1 VLAIKKSPSLR
12 QSAFTA
18 GGDTVRL
25 TLSRRTFFQ
34 NINQSIGTK
43 MQSTFD
49 ERNWLAW
56 LVKVRILIL
65 TFLLVIQLAV
75 AELTP
80 TVLPLRLFVST
91 IVLWFSLS
99 LFYVVLLSFW
109 QEHRLQAT
117 LQILT
122 DLVLVSLVV
131 HETGGWDS
139 SLNFLYPLVI
149 IVASILLPRVWAYLV
164 AALAFILYGT
174 VLDLNF
180 YGVVRSYC
188 TTHPGLKALQAII
201 FVNLFA
207 YLAVSYLAGLLA
219 AKLRQ
224 ARVQLKD
231 ASGALESLQVLHENI
246 IQSIS
251 SGLITTGL
259 DGRITL
265 VNSAAQKLLDRTP
278 DRLLG
283 TPVAKLFLDPLP
295 NADSQQTHGEVRF
308 EVSSD
313 KANPFRK
320 TFRVRVAQLNVPE
333 RGALGYVYA
342 FDDLT
347 EIRRLEREVR
357 MQDRLAAV
365 GRLAAAIAHEIRN
378 PLTSI
383 AGSVSM
389 LSGIPEMNQE
399 HRQLLDIVTRESQR
413 LNGIITDFLAYSRG
427 KQYHFDKVDLVPLL
441 EDTLTLVRH
450 RMTAENTGITVE
462 SNLAVREALAIAD
475 GDRLKQVFWN
485 FSENAVR
492 AMRDGGTLK
501 VAIERIGDDW
511 QISFADTGSGMTP
524 QQTEKIFEPFQ
535 SSFEGGTG
543 LGLAVVYQIVQAHEG
558 KVWARSRPGQGTTF
572 VLKLRRLDA
581 DRHAAQ
587 PATELNSGASE
598 SRVRPLAALA
608 ASAAEGRPR
617 G

>member
-1 VLAIKKSPSLR
+1 
-12 QSAFTA
+12 
-18 GGDTVRL
+18 
-25 TLSRRTFFQ
+25 
-34 NINQSIGTK
+34 

-65 TFLLVIQLAV
+65 TFLLGIQLAV

-80 TVLPLRLFVST
+80 TRLPLRLFLST
-91 IVLWFSLS
+91 MLLWYTVS
-99 LFYVVLLSFW
+99 LFYVALLSFW
-109 QEHRLQAT
+109 REHRLQAS
-117 LQILT
+117 LQVLT
-122 DLVLVSLVV
+122 DLVMVSLVV

-149 IVASILLPRVWAYLV
+149 IVAGILLPRVWAQLV

-174 VLDLNF
+174 VLELNY
-180 YGVVRSYC
+180 YGLVHSYC
-188 TTHPGLKALQAII
+188 TTHPELKVLQAII

-207 YLAVSYLAGLLA
+207 FLAVAYLAGLLV

-224 ARVQLKD
+224 ARVELKD
-231 ASGALESLQVLHENI
+231 TSGALEDLQILHENI

-265 VNSAAQKLLDRTP
+265 VNNAAQKLLERSP
-278 DRLLG
+278 GQLLG
-283 TPVAKLFLDPLP
+283 KPVGGLFLDALP
-295 NADSQQTHGEVRF
+295 NAESQTHAEVRF
-308 EVSSD
+308 DTVGS
-313 KANPFRK
+313 FRR
-320 TFRVRVAQLNVPE
+320 TVRVRVAALSGPE

-342 FDDLT
+342 LDDLT

-389 LSGIPEMNQE
+389 LSGIPEMSEE
-399 HRQLLDIVTRESQR
+399 HRNLLAIVTRESQR

-427 KQYHFDKVDLVPLL
+427 KQYHFEKTDLVRLV
-441 EDTLTLVRH
+441 EDTLTLMRH
-450 RMTAENTGITVE
+450 RMTAENIAITIE
-462 SNLAVREALAIAD
+462 SAFAVPQAWVLAD
-475 GDRLKQVFWN
+475 GDKLKQVFWN
-485 FSENAVR
+485 FAENAVR
-492 AMRDGGTLK
+492 AMRNGGTLK
-501 VAIERIGDDW
+501 VGIDRLGDDW
-511 QISFADTGSGMTP
+511 QVSFADTGTGMTP

-535 SSFEGGTG
+535 SNFEGGTG

-558 KVWARSRPGQGTTF
+558 KVWARSKAGQGTTF
-572 VLKLRRLDA
+572 VLRLRRLDA
-581 DRHAAQ
+581 ERFDIEGSAGSTRPDEAFAAPGVPGPEPEQ
-587 PATELNSGASE
+587 LAT
-598 SRVRPLAALA
+598 AA
-608 ASAAEGRPR
+608 
-617 G
+617 

>member
-1 VLAIKKSPSLR
+1 
-12 QSAFTA
+12 
-18 GGDTVRL
+18 
-25 TLSRRTFFQ
+25 
-34 NINQSIGTK
+34 

-56 LVKVRILIL
+56 LVRVRILIL

-75 AELTP
+75 AHFTP
-80 TVLPLRLFVST
+80 ALLPLRLFVST
-91 IVLWFSLS
+91 VLVWYAFS
-99 LFYVVLLSFW
+99 LFYALLLSAW
-109 QEHRLQAT
+109 HEHRLQAS
-117 LQILT
+117 LQVMT

-131 HETGGWDS
+131 HQTGGWDS

-174 VLDLNF
+174 VLELNY

-188 TTHPGLKALQAII
+188 TTHPDLKALQGII
-201 FVNLFA
+201 LVNLFA
-207 YLAVSYLAGLLA
+207 FLAVAYLAGLLV

-224 ARVQLKD
+224 ARVQLKY
-231 ASGALESLQVLHENI
+231 ASGALEDLQILHENI
-246 IQSIS
+246 IQSVS

-265 VNSAAQKLLDRTP
+265 VNSAAQKLLERTAAQ
-278 DRLLG
+278 LLG
-283 TPVAKLFLDPLP
+283 KPVTELFLDALP
-295 NADSQQTHGEVRF
+295 NAESQTHAEVRF
-308 EVSSD
+308 D
-313 KANPFRK
+313 TAATFRR
-320 TFRVRVAQLNVPE
+320 TVRVRVAALSVPE

-342 FDDLT
+342 LDDLT

-389 LSGIPEMNQE
+389 LSGIPEMSEE
-399 HRQLLDIVTRESQR
+399 HRRLLEIVTRESHR

-427 KQYHFDKVDLVPLL
+427 KQYHFDKTDLVPLL
-441 EDTLTLVRH
+441 EDTLTLMRH
-450 RMTAENTGITVE
+450 RMTVENTGIVIE
-462 SNLAVREALAIAD
+462 SGFAVQEAWVLAD
-475 GDRLKQVFWN
+475 GDRIKQVFWN
-485 FSENAVR
+485 FAENAVR

-501 VAIERIGDDW
+501 VLIEPLADDW
-511 QISFADTGSGMTP
+511 QVSFADTGTGMTP

-535 SSFEGGTG
+535 SNFEGGTG

-558 KVWARSRPGQGTTF
+558 KVWARSKPGQGTTF
-572 VLKLRRLDA
+572 VMRLRRLEAERQSRGTYPATDFA
-581 DRHAAQ
+581 PPSLPAVQ
-587 PATELNSGASE
+587 PAQ
-598 SRVRPLAALA
+598 LAAA
-608 ASAAEGRPR
+608 AAEGRVR

>member
-1 VLAIKKSPSLR
+1 
-12 QSAFTA
+12 
-18 GGDTVRL
+18 
-25 TLSRRTFFQ
+25 
-34 NINQSIGTK
+34 

-65 TFLLVIQLAV
+65 TFLLGIQLAV

-80 TVLPLRLFVST
+80 TRLPLRLFLGT
-91 IVLWFSLS
+91 MVLWYTVS
-99 LFYVVLLSFW
+99 LFYVVLLSVW
-109 QEHRLQAT
+109 REHRLQAS
-117 LQILT
+117 LQVLT
-122 DLVLVSLVV
+122 DLIMVSLVV

-139 SLNFLYPLVI
+139 SLNFLYPLAI
-149 IVASILLPRVWAYLV
+149 IVAGILLPRVWAQLV

-174 VLDLNF
+174 VLELNY
-180 YGVVRSYC
+180 YGLVHSYC
-188 TTHPGLKALQAII
+188 TTHPELKVLQAII

-207 YLAVSYLAGLLA
+207 FLAVAYLAGLLV

-224 ARVQLKD
+224 ARVELKD
-231 ASGALESLQVLHENI
+231 TSGALEDLQILHENI

-265 VNSAAQKLLDRTP
+265 VNNAALKLLERASNQ
-278 DRLLG
+278 LLG
-283 TPVAKLFLDPLP
+283 KPVSGIFLDPLP
-295 NADSQQTHGEVRF
+295 NGESQTHAEVRF
-308 EVSSD
+308 DTVAS
-313 KANPFRK
+313 FRR
-320 TFRVRVAQLNVPE
+320 TVRVRVAALSGPE

-342 FDDLT
+342 LDDLT

-389 LSGIPEMNQE
+389 LSGIPEMSEE
-399 HRQLLDIVTRESQR
+399 HRNLLAIVTRESQR

-427 KQYHFDKVDLVPLL
+427 KQYHFEKADLVRLV
-441 EDTLTLVRH
+441 EDTLILMRH
-450 RMTAENTGITVE
+450 RMTAENIAITIE
-462 SNLAVREALAIAD
+462 SGFAVPQAWVLAD
-475 GDRLKQVFWN
+475 GDKLKQVFWN
-485 FSENAVR
+485 FAENAVR
-492 AMRDGGTLK
+492 AMRNGGTLK
-501 VAIERIGDDW
+501 VGIDRLGEDW
-511 QISFADTGSGMTP
+511 QVSFADTGTGMTP

-535 SSFEGGTG
+535 SNFEGGTG

-558 KVWARSRPGQGTTF
+558 KVWARSKQGQGTTF
-572 VLKLRRLDA
+572 VLRLRRLDA
-581 DRHAAQ
+581 ER
-587 PATELNSGASE
+587 PA
-598 SRVRPLAALA
+598 VRPTSPENFAAAVQLAAA
-608 ASAAEGRPR
+608 AGEGRLR